1 MPKLDTANREV
12 PEYLIGIACY
22 WIREYGI
29 DGWRLAVSDEVSH
42 VFWRRFREAVKK
54 EKADAVIIGENWHD
68 AYPYLRGD
76 QYDSIMNY
84 AFTKAC
90 LDYFARKTFD
100 AKQMA
105 EKLSSNLM
113 RNMEPVNRM
122 MLNLLDSHDTH
133 RFYSEVGEN
142 PDRLLAALALEMVF
156 PGAPCIYY
164 GTEICTPGGYDPDS
178 RRCFDWEK
186 VHTDTDV
193 RKKLTELTHIRSC
206 TAITDGNV
214 ELAAENGML
223 CVRRKAGGEGVSLYI
238 NMTEE
243 QRRQEHCLKADSKVL
258 SAHRAS
264 VLPAAGDGKMTC
276 GVCVEPEGYLI
287 VREQREALD

>member
-1 MPKLDTANREV
+1 MNLPNLSQEMLAGRLFLWGAFENGQMCGVSAMQNVGHITALYVRPVSYTHLDVYKRQESPYYDWFLIDGAYPVPSRANYECFAECTYMPKLDTANREV
-12 PEYLIGIACY
+12 QEYLIGIACY

-29 DGWRLAVSDEVSH
+29 DGWRLDVSDEVSH

-113 RNMEPVNRM
+113 RNMEP
-122 MLNLLDSHDTH
+122 
-133 RFYSEVGEN
+133 
-142 PDRLLAALALEMVF
+142 
-156 PGAPCIYY
+156 
-164 GTEICTPGGYDPDS
+164 
-178 RRCFDWEK
+178 RC
-186 VHTDTDV
+186 V
-193 RKKLTELTHIRSC
+193 
-206 TAITDGNV
+206 
-214 ELAAENGML
+214 
-223 CVRRKAGGEGVSLYI
+223 
-238 NMTEE
+238 
-243 QRRQEHCLKADSKVL
+243 
-258 SAHRAS
+258 
-264 VLPAAGDGKMTC
+264 
-276 GVCVEPEGYLI
+276 
-287 VREQREALD
+287 

>member
-1 MPKLDTANREV
+1 
-12 PEYLIGIACY
+12 
-22 WIREYGI
+22 
-29 DGWRLAVSDEVSH
+29 
-42 VFWRRFREAVKK
+42 
-54 EKADAVIIGENWHD
+54 
-68 AYPYLRGD
+68 
-76 QYDSIMNY
+76 
-84 AFTKAC
+84 
-90 LDYFARKTFD
+90 
-100 AKQMA
+100 MA

-122 MLNLLDSHDTH
+122 MFNLLDSHDTH

-214 ELAAENGML
+214 ELAARQDALYG
-223 CVRRKAGGEGVSLYI
+223 RAGGG
-238 NMTEE
+238 
-243 QRRQEHCLKADSKVL
+243 
-258 SAHRAS
+258 HRCTS
-264 VLPAAGDGKMTC
+264 
-276 GVCVEPEGYLI
+276 I
-287 VREQREALD
+287 